1 MAVDASQGIEA
12 QTLANVYLAMEQ
24 DLEIIG
30 IVNKI
35 DLPGADPDRV
45 KAEMEN
51 VLGIPGEEIIPISA
65 KNRLG
70 RGRRC
75 WKPLYRASPARA
87 AMPRPPLAGLNI
99 RLPTSIPIKG
109 AISYIR
115 VVSGQIRRGDM
126 IKMMSNGKVFET
138 AALGVISPYMTEV
151 ESLSAGEVGYLAAGI
166 KNVSDTRV
174 GDTITPWPPGRP
186 TAPCRAIR
194 WWKPMVSLRLIS
206 AGKQRFR
213 ETGGCPG

>member
-1 MAVDASQGIEA
+1 MLTFPMVSRSLAACEGALLVVDASQGIEA

-65 KNRLG
+65 KTGWGVEEVLEAIVSRIPSP
-70 RGRRC
+70 RGDAQ
-75 WKPLYRASPARA
+75 ASLQALIFDSYFDPYQ
-87 AMPRPPLAGLNI
+87 
-99 RLPTSIPIKG
+99 G

-174 GDTITPWPPGRP
+174 GDTMHLASRP
-186 TAPCRAIR
+186 ADRP
-194 WWKPMVSLRLIS
+194 
-206 AGKQRFR
+206 AGL
-213 ETGGCPG
+213 